1 MALADHLRELR
12 ARLLK
17 VALLLVVGITLA
29 WFFYDQLFA
38 LLFEPYRH
46 AQEILEAEGVDSKP
60 VLSGVAN
67 PFLLQ
72 LKVCALATV
81 VVGSPF
87 WLYQIWAF
95 VVPGLHANE
104 KRWTQL
110 FALAAGPL
118 FMVGVVTGYYV
129 LPKGIEVLVGFTP
142 GGLQN
147 LVEFGEYFRFFTR
160 MLLVFGIAFEIP
172 LFVVMLNL
180 AGVVSGKALAAHR
193 PWIVLG
199 TFVFAAVATPSTDPF
214 SMLMLAAPM
223 TALFLL
229 SEGIARMVDR
239 RRARRAGTGDLA
251 GLGDDEVSPLTYD
264 LDPADNRPSRLD
276 ERDH

>member
-1 MALADHLRELR
+1 MSVAGVFNLFRGKPHQPIGDDGRMALADHLRELR

-239 RRARRAGTGDLA
+239 RRARRA
-251 GLGDDEVSPLTYD
+251 
-264 LDPADNRPSRLD
+264 
-276 ERDH
+276 